1 MRNLKSTSIAA
12 FAALV
17 LASPALAGELDGA
30 VSRVLDTVTRSTV
43 TQPTLGAFTVTLTNT
58 KPNAMAGVRF
68 IASTGVLD
76 TNGGLTGSE
85 APYVSVSPAAGVV
98 TCEPTTP
105 AETSISCR
113 LVDPLPGTSTG
124 GNSVTFT
131 VSFRAP
137 TIGGELNYLLRLNW
151 IAVFDESGGGASDGD
166 LGGPETDITL
176 TPASNDKVETYVAV
190 EGTTIQTAS
199 ADTWTTAVKV
209 PKLGK
214 ATLQEFRNDIGQ
226 GCSID
231 PQPGLKDCRISDLE
245 IPSVNSVTLPS
256 CTGDTGTAPCLVI
269 TLRRDASTIK
279 KGQSVQIENLFVYY
293 GSVALGT
300 EIPLCSNIIGGL
312 PTTDNKRC
320 IQQRFEYTRKN
331 APTRDDIGDFIWVIW
346 ALENGKMI
354 N

>member
-1 MRNLKSTSIAA
+1 MRNLKSTCIAA

-199 ADTWTTAVKV
+199 TDMWTTSVKV

-226 GCSID
+226 GCSIN
-231 PQPGLKDCRISDLE
+231 PQPGLKDCRVSDLD
-245 IPSVNSVTLPS
+245 IPSVILSS
-256 CTGDTGTAPCLVI
+256 CTGDDGTNPCLVI

-279 KGQSVQIENLFVYY
+279 KGQSVQIENLSVYY
-293 GSVALGT
+293 GNVAAGNEL
-300 EIPLCSNIIGGL
+300 PLCPALNPSAFLVGV
-312 PTTDNKRC
+312 NKRC
-320 IQQRFEYTRKN
+320 IKDRYEITKRTPG
-331 APTRDDIGDFIWVIW
+331 ATRDDIGDFIWVIW
-346 ALENGKMI
+346 ALENGRTI